1 MARVF
6 INPGH
11 HPGVDPGAGNGA
23 YNINE
28 ADIVRDI
35 GTLVA
40 EYLTAA
46 GCEVKVLQSNNLAGE
61 DRQSPNVCASANNWP
76 ADIFVSLHCNSAQA
90 SSAKGTEVLVY
101 SRWSKADKL
110 GNCILRQIVDSLDT
124 ANRGVKE
131 RPGLAVLHG
140 TNMPA
145 VLVELAFISNDADC
159 RLLMMNKDD
168 FARAVARGITDYLQ
182 ERGV

>member
-1 MARVF
+1 MAKVF

-11 HPGVDPGAGNGA
+11 HPGVDPGAGNGS
-23 YNINE
+23 YSVNE

-35 GTLVA
+35 GALVA
-40 EYLTAA
+40 DYLTAA

-61 DRQSPNVCASANNWP
+61 DRDYPNVCASANNWP
-76 ADIFVSLHCNSAQA
+76 ADIFVSLHCNSAVSA
-90 SSAKGTEVLVY
+90 AKGTEVLVY

-110 GNCILRQIVDSLDT
+110 ANCILYQVVDSMDT
-124 ANRGVKE
+124 VSRGVKE
-131 RPGLAVLHG
+131 RPGLIVLNS

-159 RLLMMNKDD
+159 RLLMMRKDD

>member
-6 INPGH
+6 LNPGH
-11 HPGVDPGAGNGA
+11 CPGVDPGAGNA
-23 YNINE
+23 SYSVNE
-28 ADIVRDI
+28 ADIVREI
-35 GTLVA
+35 GALVA
-40 EYLTAA
+40 DYLSAA

-61 DRQSPNVCASANNWP
+61 DSSYPNICGSANNWP

-110 GNCILRQIVDSLDT
+110 ANCILNQIVDSLET
-124 ANRGVKE
+124 VNRGVKE
-131 RPGLAVLHG
+131 RPGLVVLNS
-140 TNMPA
+140 TNMTA

-159 RLLMMNKDD
+159 RLLMMHKDD

>member
-11 HPGVDPGAGNGA
+11 HPGVDPGAGNGS
-23 YNINE
+23 YNVNE

-35 GTLVA
+35 GALVA
-40 EYLTAA
+40 DYLTAA

-61 DRQSPNVCASANNWP
+61 DRQYSNVCANANNWP

-101 SRWSKADKL
+101 SRWSKAEKL
-110 GNCILRQIVDSLDT
+110 ANCILHQIVYSLDT
-124 ANRGVKE
+124 VNRGVKE
-131 RPGLAVLHG
+131 RPGLVVLNS

-159 RLLMMNKDD
+159 RLLMLHKDD
-168 FARAVARGITDYLQ
+168 FARAVACGITDYLA
-182 ERGV
+182 ERGA

>member
-6 INPGH
+6 LNPGH
-11 HPGVDPGAGNGA
+11 CPGVDPGAGNGS
-23 YNINE
+23 YSVNE

-35 GTLVA
+35 GALVA
-40 EYLTAA
+40 DYLRKA

-61 DRQSPNVCASANNWP
+61 DSSYPNICASANNWP

-110 GNCILRQIVDSLDT
+110 ANCIQHQIVDNLET
-124 ANRGVKE
+124 VHRGVKE
-131 RPGLAVLHG
+131 RPGLVVLNS

-159 RLLMMNKDD
+159 RLLMMHKDD
-168 FARAVARGITDYLQ
+168 FARAVARGITDYLT
-182 ERGV
+182 ERGE